1 MVIKAARRYANAM
14 LVTAVEQK
22 ILESI
27 KDDMLLIK
35 QTISDSSELS
45 LFLKSP
51 IIKKEVKLSA
61 LEAIFEGKI
70 ETLTSNLITI
80 LSNKGREYLLHGIT
94 LSFMEL
100 YYEHENIIEVN
111 VNSAFELTEDE
122 QASLKKK
129 LEDATGKSVLMNI
142 IINEDLIGGLTV
154 RIADTVIDGSVKHKL
169 NQLKIKFT
177 TAVE

>member
-14 LVTAVEQK
+14 LITAIEQK
-22 ILESI
+22 ILEKI

-35 QTISDSSELS
+35 QAISDSSELS

-51 IIKKEVKLSA
+51 IIKKEVKKSA

-70 ETLTSNLITI
+70 EELTSNLITI
-80 LSNKGREYLLHGIT
+80 LSNKGRENLLYGIT
-94 LSFMEL
+94 LSFIEL
-100 YYEHENIIEVN
+100 YHEHKNIIEVD
-111 VNSAFELTEDE
+111 VNSAFELKKDE
-122 QASLKKK
+122 LASLKNK
-129 LEDATGKSVLMNI
+129 LEDATGKSVLLNI
-142 IINEDLIGGLTV
+142 IINKDLIGGLTV

>member
-14 LVTAVEQK
+14 LVTAIEQK
-22 ILESI
+22 NLESI

-70 ETLTSNLITI
+70 NKLTSNLITI
-80 LSNKGREYLLHGIT
+80 LSNKGRESLLYGIT

-100 YYEHENIIEVN
+100 YYEHENIIEVD
-111 VNSAFELTEDE
+111 VNSAFVLVKD
-122 QASLKKK
+122 QQSSLKKK

-142 IINEDLIGGLTV
+142 IINEGLIGGLTV